1 MTPPNYEN
9 SEKWVV
15 PPGGIIPVWM
25 YDHVHLPVVFRH
37 SNYRGPF
44 NRRYVHGYVT
54 GQRYTPPDSA
64 VNPRNSVVSKEILES
79 SEKDRVSRAIDVAE
93 LDKE

>member
-1 MTPPNYEN
+1 MRTPKNGSSRLVASFPFGCTTT
-9 SEKWVV
+9 SLAAV
-15 PPGGIIPVWM
+15 
-25 YDHVHLPVVFRH
+25 LPH
-37 SNYRGPF
+37 SNHRGPF

-54 GQRYTPPDSA
+54 GQRYTPPDST
-64 VNPRNSVVSKEILES
+64 VNPRNGVVSKEILES